1 LRIKHRVAGVGL
13 GLLLLA
19 VPVLAH
25 HGFETEYDAKKKVK
39 LSGVVNKVS
48 WTNPHMRVYIDVTD
62 KDGTV
67 TTWNMELTS
76 PNSVQR
82 QGWRKSDLVPGEK
95 VTFEGYAGKIVE
107 SRGSLA
113 SITKVGQGTP
123 LFVAGGPEAAK
134 EGRPVEKV
142 EAGELPCQG
151 CAGPRG
157 AVPAVPATK

>member
-1 LRIKHRVAGVGL
+1 MRTKLGVLVAVL
-13 GLLLLA
+13 GLFYLT

-39 LSGVVNKVS
+39 LTGVVNKVS
-48 WTNPHMRVYIDVTD
+48 WTNPHMRVYVDVTD
-62 KDGTV
+62 EKGVV

-82 QGWRKSDLVPGEK
+82 QGWKRSDLMPGEK

-113 SITKVGQGTP
+113 SITKVGENTP

-134 EGRPVEKV
+134 EGRP
-142 EAGELPCQG
+142 
-151 CAGPRG
+151 
-157 AVPAVPATK
+157 TN